1 VTLRSAAEDDE
12 YLPEYGLLVI
22 RDHYEPGRFDGPDDV
37 VDGLDA
43 LEESGTAEYPVGT
56 VAGAGVAWLRARAAS
71 NQYHR
76 VRLEAHDHAP
86 ADDADHW
93 AQVMESPYFCRT
105 GGVFLT
111 MVTGSD
117 ADTVLPLG
125 IGLHRV
131 RVCSRP
137 ADDEGDVWRL
147 QFWPDPLMEPPRWL
161 KRTPTGTDLRHQ
173 DLAGDLISVLL
184 WTGLATTTVAAL
196 AQRLHVEMDAVTA
209 AITSELGRYLRLE
222 AGELTQ
228 PLRPVVLAVQPRPA
242 LPPAATVAPAPVAVP
257 GPPWQPVPATPE
269 PPPQGTGMSWTSVG
283 GPPQMVTYRPP
294 PGPPPR
300 AGYISDTGHLMI
312 WRDSDVAPIA
322 QVPSGAAVETAHG
335 ILITGSTGTVIVR
348 DDGTIDDLDLSS
360 TYSRLDEHGRLYAV
374 VEWHLG
380 RQEWYRLHVLDLADG
395 FRRTMPWDDSQP
407 LTLNAVHD
415 GVIRFNTDM
424 QWRPG
429 NDPEPAP
436 YPVTTIDPVS
446 GTSFY
451 YDPQQGP
458 TIITPDG
465 TRRRFTASYDARP
478 APGGDRL
485 YEFGH
490 TPASLILFDAI
501 TSRTTQTYWL
511 PPRSQTSPTGPQP
524 PVWEDP
530 DHLLVHVRSGVHDIG
545 TSLIRLNVR
554 TGDFQA
560 VPLAGQPDYARL
572 VQPLLTD
579 QASPNQ

>member
-22 RDHYEPGRFDGPDDV
+22 RDHYEPGRFDGPDDA

-43 LEESGTAEYPVGT
+43 LEESDTAEYPVGT
-56 VAGAGVAWLRARAAS
+56 VAEAGVAWLRARAAG
-71 NQYHR
+71 NAYHR
-76 VRLEAHDHAP
+76 IRLEAHDHAP
-86 ADDADHW
+86 ADDAEQW
-93 AQVMESPYFCRT
+93 AQVMESPYFCRA
-105 GGVFLT
+105 GAIFLT
-111 MVTGSD
+111 NVTGSD

-125 IGLHRV
+125 IGLYRARV
-131 RVCSRP
+131 SCRP

-147 QFWPDPLMEPPRWL
+147 QFWPDPLMEPPRWV
-161 KRTPTGTDLRHQ
+161 KRTPAGTGIRNEH
-173 DLAGDLISVLL
+173 LAGDLISVLL
-184 WTGLATTTVAAL
+184 WTGFAPTTVAAL
-196 AQRLHVEMDAVTA
+196 AHRLNVEMDAVTA

-228 PLRPVVLAVQPRPA
+228 PLRPVVLTVQPRPA
-242 LPPAATVAPAPVAVP
+242 LPPAAAVAPAPVAAA
-257 GPPWQPVPATPE
+257 GPPWQLVPAAPE
-269 PPPQGTGMSWTSVG
+269 PPPQGPGMYWTVVG
-283 GPPQMVTYRPP
+283 GPPQMVTYHPP
-294 PGPPPR
+294 LGPPPR
-300 AGYISDTGHLMI
+300 AGYISDTGHLMMR
-312 WRDSDVAPIA
+312 RDSDVAPIA
-322 QVPSGAAVETAHG
+322 HVPAGTAIETAHG
-335 ILITGSTGTVIVR
+335 ILIAGSKSTVIVR
-348 DDGTIDDLDLSS
+348 DDGSIDDLDLSS
-360 TYSRLDEHGRLYAV
+360 TFSRLDEHGRLYAV

-380 RQEWYRLHVLDLADG
+380 RHEWYRLHVIDLATG
-395 FRRTMPWDDSQP
+395 TRRTMSWDESQP

-415 GVIRFNTDM
+415 GVIRFNTTM

-429 NDPEPAP
+429 NEPEPAP

-446 GTSFY
+446 GTGFY

-465 TRRRFTASYDARP
+465 TRQRFTASYDARLV
-478 APGGDRL
+478 PGGDRL

-490 TPASLILFDAI
+490 TPTSLILYDAT

-524 PVWEDP
+524 PIWEDP
-530 DHLLVHVRSGVHDIG
+530 THLLVHVPNGFQDIG
-545 TSLIRLNVR
+545 TSLIRLNIR

-572 VQPLLTD
+572 VQPLLTN
-579 QASPNQ
+579 QASP